1 MKTASV
7 RMTIAKKSRKA
18 RRKEKVD
25 LTSAKIVR
33 KSKLRSRP
41 LQLRM
46 IEATFLNA
54 SMLSTSYL
62 SKVRKSLRRQM
73 S

>member
-1 MKTASV
+1 M

>member
-33 KSKLRSRP
+33 KSKLRSRL

>member
-25 LTSAKIVR
+25 LKSAKIVR